1 MPKLL
6 MFTGLECPH
15 CHDMFPLVERLEKET
30 KLKVQKIEVWHDE
43 KNAVIFHK
51 LDNGKCGGVPFFY
64 NEKTKG
70 WICGA
75 VPYNQFKKWAT
86 GK

>member
-6 MFTGLECPH
+6 LFTGLECMH
-15 CHDMFPLVERLEKET
+15 CRAMYPLVDKLEKET
-30 KLKVQKIEVWHDE
+30 KLKIQKIEVWHNE
-43 KNAVIFHK
+43 KNAAIFHK

-70 WICGA
+70 WICGE
-75 VPYNQFKKWAT
+75 VSYKDLKKWAT